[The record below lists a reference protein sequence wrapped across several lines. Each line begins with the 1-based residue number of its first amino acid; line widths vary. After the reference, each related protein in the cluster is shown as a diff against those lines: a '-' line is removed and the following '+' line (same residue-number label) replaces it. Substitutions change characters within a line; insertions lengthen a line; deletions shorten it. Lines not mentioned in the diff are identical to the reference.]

1 MIALL
6 LIGLVVMT
14 RRNVPNVSKALFWE
28 KKNLLCNTSYDTLR
42 QIYKTYSMMAGLL
55 VTIAI
60 GFLIVLIL
68 GVILITI
75 TFWFDKDPGNV
86 KEVQMSKLLATT
98 VKVEDP
104 GFNLD
109 LATALKALIMVEGS
123 LYVIINV
130 RMLKKW
136 VSF

>member
-1 MIALL
+1 
-6 LIGLVVMT
+6 
-14 RRNVPNVSKALFWE
+14 
-28 KKNLLCNTSYDTLR
+28 
-42 QIYKTYSMMAGLL
+42 MAGLL

-75 TFWFDKDPGNV
+75 TFWFDKGPGNV

-98 VKVEDP
+98 VEVEDP

-136 VSF
+136 VSL

>member
-1 MIALL
+1 MLHF
-6 LIGLVVMT
+6 V
-14 RRNVPNVSKALFWE
+14 
-28 KKNLLCNTSYDTLR
+28 
-42 QIYKTYSMMAGLL
+42 QIYTTYSMMAGLL

-136 VSF
+136 VSL

>member
-1 MIALL
+1 M
-6 LIGLVVMT
+6 
-14 RRNVPNVSKALFWE
+14 
-28 KKNLLCNTSYDTLR
+28 LR
-42 QIYKTYSMMAGLL
+42 FVQIYKTYSMMAGLL

-68 GVILITI
+68 GVVLITI

-86 KEVQMSKLLATT
+86 KEVQMSTLLATT
-98 VKVEDP
+98 VKVEDHC
-104 GFNLD
+104 FNLD

-136 VSF
+136 VG

>member
-1 MIALL
+1 
-6 LIGLVVMT
+6 
-14 RRNVPNVSKALFWE
+14 
-28 KKNLLCNTSYDTLR
+28 
-42 QIYKTYSMMAGLL
+42 MAGLL

-75 TFWFDKDPGNV
+75 MFWFDKDNV
-86 KEVQMSKLLATT
+86 KEVQMSTLLATT
-98 VKVEDP
+98 VKVEDH

>member
-1 MIALL
+1 
-6 LIGLVVMT
+6 
-14 RRNVPNVSKALFWE
+14 
-28 KKNLLCNTSYDTLR
+28 
-42 QIYKTYSMMAGLL
+42 MMAGLL

-68 GVILITI
+68 GVVLITI
-75 TFWFDKDPGNV
+75 TFWFDKGPGNV
-86 KEVQMSKLLATT
+86 KEVQMSTLLATT
-98 VKVEDP
+98 VKVEDHS
-104 GFNLD
+104 FNLD

-136 VSF
+136 VSL

>member
-1 MIALL
+1 
-6 LIGLVVMT
+6 
-14 RRNVPNVSKALFWE
+14 
-28 KKNLLCNTSYDTLR
+28 
-42 QIYKTYSMMAGLL
+42 MMAGLL

-98 VKVEDP
+98 VEVEDHS
-104 GFNLD
+104 FNLD

-136 VSF
+136 VS

>member
-1 MIALL
+1 
-6 LIGLVVMT
+6 
-14 RRNVPNVSKALFWE
+14 
-28 KKNLLCNTSYDTLR
+28 
-42 QIYKTYSMMAGLL
+42 MMAGLL

-60 GFLIVLIL
+60 GFLILLIL
-68 GVILITI
+68 GVVLITI
-75 TFWFDKDPGNV
+75 TFWFDKDLGNV
-86 KEVQMSKLLATT
+86 KEVQMSTLLATT
-98 VKVEDP
+98 VKVEAP

>member
-1 MIALL
+1 
-6 LIGLVVMT
+6 
-14 RRNVPNVSKALFWE
+14 
-28 KKNLLCNTSYDTLR
+28 
-42 QIYKTYSMMAGLL
+42 MAGLL

-60 GFLIVLIL
+60 GFLILLIL
-68 GVILITI
+68 GVVLITI
-75 TFWFDKDPGNV
+75 TFWFDKDPG
-86 KEVQMSKLLATT
+86 KVQMSTLLATT

-136 VSF
+136 VSFNA